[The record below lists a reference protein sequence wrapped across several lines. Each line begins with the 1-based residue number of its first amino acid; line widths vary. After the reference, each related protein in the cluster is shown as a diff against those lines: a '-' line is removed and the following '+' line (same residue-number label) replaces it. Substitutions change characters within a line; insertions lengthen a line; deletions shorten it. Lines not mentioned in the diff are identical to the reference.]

1 MASGIEWRRGDK
13 EYALRFDEA
22 SGGVIQHGTGFTHT
36 LASDFAQ

>member
-22 SGGVIQHGTGFTHT
+22 SGGVQQGTGFTHT
-36 LASDFAQ
+36 LASDLAQ